1 MISLDF
7 TPESFCDDNVI
18 DGRALSKQ
26 IRGKIEEEVERL
38 TELHQLRPKLTTI
51 LVGDDAASKKYI
63 KYKQKACKKVG
74 ILSENFNL
82 PGDIQEDELIEKI
95 EELNRDSKVHG
106 ILVQLPLPRH
116 MDKENIIR
124 AIDPDKDVD
133 GFAPRNIYRLFHGG
147 EMLAAATPQGIV
159 TILDHLNVKLKGKQ
173 AVIINRSIIVGKPLI
188 FLLLNRDLTVSVC
201 HSKTEDLKGYTKDAD
216 VLITAVGM
224 RESKE
229 DPYFITADMIK
240 EDAIVI
246 DVASPYG
253 DCDFEQIKKKAKYI
267 TPVPG
272 GVGPMTI
279 TMLLK
284 NVLTAYAYQT
294 AQANVLA
301 ADAIDY
307 GSYTT

>member
-1 MISLDF
+1 MSLDF
-7 TPESFCDDNVI
+7 TPDCFCDGKVI

-26 IRGKIEEEVERL
+26 IRGKIDEEVERL
-38 TELHQLRPKLTTI
+38 TELHQLRPKLATI

-63 KYKQKACKKVG
+63 KYKQRACKKVG

-82 PGDIQEDELIEKI
+82 AGDIQEEELIEKI
-95 EELNRDSKVHG
+95 EELNRDNKVHG

-116 MDKENIIR
+116 IDKENIIG
-124 AIDPDKDVD
+124 AVDPDKDVD
-133 GFAPRNIYRLFHGG
+133 GFAPQNIYRLFHGG

-159 TILDHLNVKLKGKQ
+159 TMLDHLNVKLKGKQ

-201 HSKTEDLKGYTKDAD
+201 HSKTEDLKGYTKQAD

-229 DPYFITADMIK
+229 DPYFITADMVK

-253 DCDFEQIKKKAKYI
+253 DCDFDEVKKKAKYI

-301 ADAIDY
+301 TDAIDY

>member
-1 MISLDF
+1 MSLDF
-7 TPESFCDDNVI
+7 TPDCFCDGKVI

-63 KYKQKACKKVG
+63 KYKQKACKNVG

-95 EELNRDSKVHG
+95 GELNQDNKVHG

-116 MDKENIIR
+116 IDKENIIG

-159 TILDHLNVKLKGKQ
+159 TMLDHLDVKLKGLQ
-173 AVIINRSIIVGKPLI
+173 AVVINRSIIVGKPLI

-201 HSKTEDLKGYTKDAD
+201 HSKTEDLKRHTTNAD
-216 VLITAVGM
+216 VLITAVGL

-229 DPYFITADMIK
+229 DPYFITADMVK
-240 EDAIVI
+240 EGVVVI

-253 DCDFEQIKKKAKYI
+253 DCDFDEVKKKAKYI

-301 ADAIDY
+301 TDAIDY

>member
-1 MISLDF
+1 MSLDF
-7 TPESFCDDNVI
+7 TPDCFCDGKVI

-63 KYKQKACKKVG
+63 KYKQKACKRVG

-116 MDKENIIR
+116 IDKENIIG

-159 TILDHLNVKLKGKQ
+159 TMLDHLDVKLKGMQ

-201 HSKTEDLKGYTKDAD
+201 HSKTQDLKGYTMQAD

-229 DPYFITADMIK
+229 DPYFITADMVK

-253 DCDFEQIKKKAKYI
+253 DCDFDEVKKKAKYI

-301 ADAIDY
+301 TDAIDY

>member
-1 MISLDF
+1 MSLDF
-7 TPESFCDDNVI
+7 TPDCFCDGKVI

-63 KYKQKACKKVG
+63 KYKQKACKNVG

-95 EELNRDSKVHG
+95 EELNQDNKVHG

-116 MDKENIIR
+116 IDKENIIG

-159 TILDHLNVKLKGKQ
+159 TMLDHLDVKLKGLQ
-173 AVIINRSIIVGKPLI
+173 AVVINRSIIVGKPLI

-201 HSKTEDLKGYTKDAD
+201 HSKTEDLKRHTTNAD
-216 VLITAVGM
+216 VLITAVGL

-229 DPYFITADMIK
+229 DPYFITADMVK
-240 EDAIVI
+240 EGVVVI

-253 DCDFEQIKKKAKYI
+253 DCDFDEVKKKAKYI

-301 ADAIDY
+301 TDAIDY

>member
-1 MISLDF
+1 MSLDF
-7 TPESFCDDNVI
+7 TPDCFCDGKVI

-26 IRGKIEEEVERL
+26 IRGEIEEEVERL

-116 MDKENIIR
+116 IDKENIIG
-124 AIDPDKDVD
+124 AVDPDKDVD

-159 TILDHLNVKLKGKQ
+159 TMLDHLNVKLKGKQ
-173 AVIINRSIIVGKPLI
+173 AVIINRSIIVGKPLV

-229 DPYFITADMIK
+229 DPYFITADMVK

-253 DCDFEQIKKKAKYI
+253 DCDFDAVKKKAKYI

-301 ADAIDY
+301 TNAIDY